1 MDTADLAEA
10 LSENVRDRRVSV
22 HPETDICGDYGGGGI
37 EPACRFQGDLQEF
50 RDYGVLGPVADLASR
65 LSTQA
70 AAARPIDRS
79 QTFIG

>member
-1 MDTADLAEA
+1 LI
-10 LSENVRDRRVSV
+10 VPWRVS
-22 HPETDICGDYGGGGI
+22 ESGLNRQFMEAAGI
-37 EPACRFQGDLQEF
+37 EPACRFPGDLQGF
-50 RDYGVLGPVADLASR
+50 RDYGVLGPVANLASR

>member
-1 MDTADLAEA
+1 MEA
-10 LSENVRDRRVSV
+10 A
-22 HPETDICGDYGGGGI
+22 GI
-37 EPACRFQGDLQEF
+37 EPACRFQGDLQGF
-50 RDYGVLGPVADLASR
+50 RDYGVLGPVANLASR